1 MSDEMTEEIVEEEI
15 AIDLDEIA
23 KKYEEKGFFKRL
35 GEMFKGLSKPHD
47 TREYKIARIELQRLA
62 APLTAIVVP
71 IVFGV
76 VLCVVTMISGQK
88 KDVIIA
94 DIAQI
99 EDEPEELK
107 EEEEIPPDDIEP
119 PPMEEVEITV
129 DTPNPNPVSNVTPV
143 PSPPSSQVSVKPA
156 PMDSVA
162 IVKSP
167 VTMKSMTGSRTPG
180 SIGAATRGGAGYG
193 DANTEA
199 AVMKVLWWLKATQ
212 NTDGSWG
219 EKDYRVANTA
229 LAVLTYLAHGEYPGS
244 PSPYKR
250 DFGPTVQMAID
261 YLIGCI
267 HTDAGNVPKFS
278 PTDGNEYSFLIGT
291 YALCEAY
298 GMTKNPNCKEAAQQ
312 CLYRIVENQ
321 SSTGGWDYKLNKNST
336 RDDLSFAGWAIQ
348 ALKAGKMAGLH
359 PEGLQTAINKAIS
372 CLKKRSYSKTGG
384 FTYTPGSD
392 QNKTGLAGV
401 GTLAMQLLG
410 RGSEPEAMNALEVMR
425 DWKPTFD
432 PDGLSASKK
441 PGPCPQYYCYYAT
454 QCKYQ
459 AGMKAGAL
467 KQDEVTWQQ
476 WNLAMKKLYP
486 ASITDLPEKVPD
498 HTGKEHKQGY
508 FSNNDHHSA
517 RPGGAGPHP
526 PRQCYM
532 DTCLAALQLMVY
544 YRYLPTTSVKAG
556 QDEAAEGGDGAAQA
570 IDKSKDVAVT
580 VDI

>member
-1 MSDEMTEEIVEEEI
+1 MSEEIIEEMEEEVG
-15 AIDLDEIA
+15 IDLDEIA

-35 GEMFKGLSKPHD
+35 SEMFKGLSKPHD

-99 EDEPEELK
+99 EEEPEELK

-129 DTPNPNPVSNVTPV
+129 DTPNPNPVSTVTPV
-143 PSPPSSQVSVKPA
+143 PSPPSAQVSVKPA

-199 AVMKVLWWLKATQ
+199 CVMKVLWWLKAHQ

-219 EKDYRVANTA
+219 KANQVANTA

-261 YLIGCI
+261 YLISHI
-267 HTDAGNVPKFS
+267 HTGADNVPHFS
-278 PTDGNEYSFLIGT
+278 PTDGNEYSFLMAT

-312 CLYRIVENQ
+312 CLYRIIENQ

-359 PEGLQTAINKAIS
+359 PEGLQTAINKAIN
-372 CLKKRSYSKTGG
+372 CLKRRSYSKSSG
-384 FTYTPGSD
+384 FTYTPTANNNGGS
-392 QNKTGLAGV
+392 TGLAGV

-410 RGSEPEAMNALEVMR
+410 RGSEPESLNALDVMR
-425 DWKPTFD
+425 DWKPSFD
-432 PDGLSASKK
+432 PDQLSAKK
-441 PGPCPQYYCYYAT
+441 PGGSPQYYCYYAT

-467 KQDEVTWQQ
+467 KNDEVTWQN
-476 WNLAMKKLYP
+476 WNVAMKKLYTS
-486 ASITDLPEKVPD
+486 SIIDLPEKVAD

-508 FSNNDHHSA
+508 FENKDAHTS
-517 RPGGAGPHP
+517 RP
-526 PRQCYM
+526 YM

-556 QDEAAEGGDGAAQA
+556 EDEAGAGGDDAAQA

>member
-1 MSDEMTEEIVEEEI
+1 MSEEEI
-15 AIDLDEIA
+15 IEEEVAIDLDEIA
-23 KKYEEKGFFKRL
+23 KKYEDKGFFRRL
-35 GEMFKGLSKPHD
+35 GDMFTGLGKPHD
-47 TREYKIARIELQRLA
+47 TREYKLARIELQRLS
-62 APLTAIVVP
+62 APLVAIIVP
-71 IVFGV
+71 VLFGV

-88 KDVIIA
+88 KDKIEVNIA
-94 DIAQI
+94 SV
-99 EDEPEELK
+99 EEETEELK

-129 DTPNPNPVSNVTPV
+129 DTPNPNPVATVTPV
-143 PSPPSSQVSVKPA
+143 PTPPSTQVSVKPA
-156 PMDSVA
+156 TMDSVA

-193 DANTEA
+193 DAFTEA
-199 AVMKVLWWLKATQ
+199 TVMKVLWWLKAKQ

-219 EKDYRVANTA
+219 GGNKIANTGFA
-229 LAVLTYLAHGEYPGS
+229 ILTYLAHGEYPGS

-261 YLIGCI
+261 YLISNI
-267 HTDAGNVPKFS
+267 HTDKDGTPRFRGS
-278 PTDGNEYSFLIGT
+278 DGNEYSFLIAT

-298 GMTKNPNCKEAAQQ
+298 GMTKNPNCKEAAHQ
-312 CLYRIVENQ
+312 CLSRIVQNQ
-321 SSTGGWDYKLNKNST
+321 ASTGGWDYKINKSST
-336 RDDLSFAGWAIQ
+336 RDDLSFMGWAIQ

-359 PEGLQTAINKAIS
+359 PEGLQTAINKAIN
-372 CLKKRSYSKTGG
+372 CLKKRSYSKSGG
-384 FTYTPGSD
+384 FTYTPTPNNNGGS
-392 QNKTGLAGV
+392 TGLAGV
-401 GTLAMQLLG
+401 GALAMQLLG
-410 RGSEPEAMNALEVMR
+410 RGSEPEALNALEVMR
-425 DWKPTFD
+425 DWKPSFD
-432 PDGLSASKK
+432 PDQVSAKK

-467 KQDEVTWQQ
+467 KNDEITWQN
-476 WNLAMKKLYP
+476 WNVAMKKLYP
-486 ASITDLPEKVPD
+486 SLIKDLPEKVAD

-508 FSNNDHHSA
+508 FENQDGHTT
-517 RPGGAGPHP
+517 RP
-526 PRQCYM
+526 YM

-556 QDEAAEGGDGAAQA
+556 EDDAGAGGDAAQA

>member
-1 MSDEMTEEIVEEEI
+1 MSEEIIEEEVGEV
-15 AIDLDEIA
+15 IDLDEIA
-23 KKYEEKGFFKRL
+23 KKYEERGFFKRL
-35 GEMFKGLSKPHD
+35 GDMFKGLSKPHD
-47 TREYKIARIELQRLA
+47 TRDYKLARIELQRLA

-76 VLCVVTMISGQK
+76 VLCVVTMISSQK
-88 KDVIIA
+88 KDSIVV

-162 IVKSP
+162 IVKSR

-199 AVMKVLWWLKATQ
+199 AVMKVLWWLKAHQ

-219 EKDYRVANTA
+219 GPNKIANTA
-229 LAVLTYLAHGEYPGS
+229 LAILTYLAHGEYPGS
-244 PSPYKR
+244 PSPYKH
-250 DFGPTVQMAID
+250 DFGPTVQQAID
-261 YLIGCI
+261 YLIGNL
-267 HTDAGNVPKFS
+267 TTGPNNQPYFQGS
-278 PTDGNEYSFLIGT
+278 DGNEYSFLIGT

-298 GMTKNPNCKEAAQQ
+298 GMTKNPNCKEAAHQ

-359 PEGLQTAINKAIS
+359 HEGLQTAINKAVN
-372 CLKKRSYSKTGG
+372 CLRRRGYSKSGG
-384 FTYTPGSD
+384 FTYTPTANNNGG
-392 QNKTGLAGV
+392 NTGLAGV
-401 GTLAMQLLG
+401 GALAMQFLG
-410 RGSEPEAMNALEVMR
+410 HGTDPEALNALDVMR
-425 DWKPTFD
+425 DWMPAFEAGKVAAK
-432 PDGLSASKK
+432 S
-441 PGPCPQYYCYYAT
+441 PGGSPQYYCYYAT

-459 AGMKAGAL
+459 AGMKAGAT
-467 KQDEVTWQQ
+467 KQDVDSWVK
-476 WNLAMKKLYP
+476 WNLAMRKLYP
-486 ASITDLPEKVPD
+486 ASIIDLPEKVAD
-498 HTGKEHKQGY
+498 VNGKGHAQGY
-508 FSNNDHHSA
+508 YQNNDAHST
-517 RPGGAGPHP
+517 RP
-526 PRQCYM
+526 YM

-544 YRYLPTTSVKAG
+544 YRYLPTTSTKAG
-556 QDEAAEGGDGAAQA
+556 SDDQQESVAAKASEKGN
-570 IDKSKDVAVT
+570 DVEV
-580 VDI
+580 VVVL

>member
-1 MSDEMTEEIVEEEI
+1 MENAAAEEIIEEG
-15 AIDLDEIA
+15 IDLDEIA
-23 KKYEEKGFFKRL
+23 KKYEERGFFRRL
-35 GEMFKGLSKPHD
+35 GDMFKGLGQPHD

-62 APLTAIVVP
+62 APLVAIVVP
-71 IVFGV
+71 LVFGV

-119 PPMEEVEITV
+119 PPMEEVEIMV
-129 DTPNPNPVSNVTPV
+129 DTPNPGPVSTVTPV
-143 PSPPSSQVSVKPA
+143 AAPPSAQVSVKPA

-199 AVMKVLWWLKATQ
+199 AVMKVLWWLKAQQ

-219 EKDYRVANTA
+219 KQNKVANTG
-229 LAVLTYLAHGEYPGS
+229 LAILTYLAHGEFPGS
-244 PSPYKR
+244 PSPYRR
-250 DFGPTVQMAID
+250 DFGPTVQQGID
-261 YLIGCI
+261 FLIGSLY
-267 HTDAGNVPKFS
+267 TGNDNQPHFQG
-278 PTDGNEYSFLIGT
+278 TDGNEYSFLMAT

-298 GMTKNPNCKEAAQQ
+298 GMTKNPNCKEAAQT

-321 SSTGGWDYKLNKNST
+321 SSTGGWDYKVNKNST

-359 PEGLQTAINKAIS
+359 PEGLQTAINKAIN
-372 CLKKRSYSKTGG
+372 CLKKRSYSKSAG
-384 FTYTPGSD
+384 FTYTPTNGNNGGS
-392 QNKTGLAGV
+392 TGLAGV

-410 RGSEPEAMNALEVMR
+410 RGSEPEALNALDVMR
-425 DWKPTFD
+425 DWKPSYD
-432 PDGLSASKK
+432 PDGLAAKK
-441 PGPCPQYYCYYAT
+441 PGGSPQYYCYYAT

-467 KQDEVTWQQ
+467 KNDEVTWQQ

-486 ASITDLPEKVPD
+486 AAIIDLPEKVPD
-498 HTGKEHKQGY
+498 YTGKEHKQGY
-508 FSNNDHHSA
+508 YENKDAHTS
-517 RPGGAGPHP
+517 RP
-526 PRQCYM
+526 YM
-532 DTCLAALQLMVY
+532 DTCLTALQLMVY

-556 QDEAAEGGDGAAQA
+556 ADEGTEDAAGAKAM
-570 IDKSKDVAVT
+570 DKSNDVNVS

>member
-1 MSDEMTEEIVEEEI
+1 MSEEIIEEEV

-35 GEMFKGLSKPHD
+35 GEMFSGLGKPHD
-47 TREYKIARIELQRLA
+47 TREYKLARIELQRLA
-62 APLTAIVVP
+62 APLVAIIVP
-71 IVFGV
+71 VLFGV

-88 KDVIIA
+88 KDKIEVNIA
-94 DIAQI
+94 NVEEEA
-99 EDEPEELK
+99 EELK

-129 DTPNPNPVSNVTPV
+129 DTPNPNPVATVTPV
-143 PSPPSSQVSVKPA
+143 PTPPSTQVSVKPA
-156 PMDSVA
+156 TMDSVA

-167 VTMKSMTGSRTPG
+167 VTMRSMTGSRTPG

-193 DANTEA
+193 DAITEA
-199 AVMKVLWWLKATQ
+199 TVMKVLWWLKAKQ

-219 EKDYRVANTA
+219 GGSKIANTGFA
-229 LAVLTYLAHGEYPGS
+229 ILTYLAHGEYPGS

-261 YLIGCI
+261 YLINNLYTEKDG
-267 HTDAGNVPKFS
+267 TPRFRGS
-278 PTDGNEYSFLIGT
+278 DGNEYSFLIAT

-298 GMTKNPNCKEAAQQ
+298 GMTKNPNCKEAAHQ
-312 CLYRIVENQ
+312 CLYRIVANQ
-321 SSTGGWDYKLNKNST
+321 SPTGGWDYKINKNST
-336 RDDLSFAGWAIQ
+336 RDDLSFMGWAIQ

-359 PEGLQTAINKAIS
+359 PEGLQTAINKAIN
-372 CLKKRSYSKTGG
+372 CLKKRNYSKSGG
-384 FTYTPGSD
+384 FTYTPTPHNNGGS
-392 QNKTGLAGV
+392 TGLAGV

-410 RGSEPEAMNALEVMR
+410 RGSEPESLNALEVMR

-432 PDGLSASKK
+432 PEQLSAKK
-441 PGPCPQYYCYYAT
+441 PGGSPQYYCYYAT

-467 KQDEVTWQQ
+467 KNDEVTWQQ
-476 WNLAMKKLYP
+476 WNVAMKKLYP
-486 ASITDLPEKVPD
+486 SLIKDLPEKVAD

-508 FSNNDHHSA
+508 FENQDAHST
-517 RPGGAGPHP
+517 RP
-526 PRQCYM
+526 YM

-556 QDEAAEGGDGAAQA
+556 EDDAGAGGDAAQA

>member
-1 MSDEMTEEIVEEEI
+1 MSEEIIEEMEEEV
-15 AIDLDEIA
+15 AIDLEEIA
-23 KKYEEKGFFKRL
+23 KKYEDRGFFRRL
-35 GEMFKGLSKPHD
+35 GDMFKGLGKPHD
-47 TREYKIARIELQRLA
+47 TRDYKLARIELQRLA

-71 IVFGV
+71 ILFGV

-88 KDVIIA
+88 KESIVV

-119 PPMEEVEITV
+119 PPMEDVEITV
-129 DTPNPNPVSNVTPV
+129 DTPNPNPVATVTPV
-143 PSPPSSQVSVKPA
+143 PSPPSTQVSVKPA

-199 AVMKVLWWLKATQ
+199 TVMKVLWWLKAKQ
-212 NTDGSWG
+212 NSDGSWG
-219 EKDYRVANTA
+219 GGNKIANTGFA
-229 LAVLTYLAHGEYPGS
+229 ILTYLAHGEYPGS

-250 DFGPTVQMAID
+250 DFGPTVQMALD

-267 HTDAGNVPKFS
+267 HTGADNVPHFTG
-278 PTDGNEYSFLIGT
+278 TDGNEYSFLIAT

-298 GMTKNPNCKEAAQQ
+298 GMTKNPNCKEAAEQ

-321 SSTGGWDYKLNKNST
+321 SSTGGWDYKLNRNST

-359 PEGLQTAINKAIS
+359 PEGLQTAINKAVN
-372 CLKKRSYSKTGG
+372 CLRRRGYSKSGG
-384 FTYTPGSD
+384 FTYTPTANNNGG
-392 QNKTGLAGV
+392 NTGLAGV
-401 GTLAMQLLG
+401 GALAMQFLG
-410 RGSEPEAMNALEVMR
+410 HGTDPEALNALDVMR
-425 DWKPTFD
+425 DWMPSFEAGKVAAK
-432 PDGLSASKK
+432 S
-441 PGPCPQYYCYYAT
+441 PGGSPQYYCYYAT

-459 AGMKAGAL
+459 AGMKAGAT
-467 KQDEVTWQQ
+467 KNDVDSWVK
-476 WNLAMKKLYP
+476 WNLAMRKLYP
-486 ASITDLPEKVPD
+486 ASIIDLPEKVAD
-498 HTGKEHKQGY
+498 VNGKGHAQGY
-508 FSNNDHHSA
+508 YQNNDAHST
-517 RPGGAGPHP
+517 RP
-526 PRQCYM
+526 YM

-544 YRYLPTTSVKAG
+544 YRYLPTTSTKAG
-556 QDEAAEGGDGAAQA
+556 ENDAGEDADGNGFNS
-570 IDKSKDVAVT
+570 SKDVQV
-580 VDI
+580 VVSL

>member
-1 MSDEMTEEIVEEEI
+1 MSEEEI
-15 AIDLDEIA
+15 IEEEVAIDLDEIA
-23 KKYEEKGFFKRL
+23 KKYEDKGFFRRL
-35 GEMFKGLSKPHD
+35 GDMFTGLGKPHD
-47 TREYKIARIELQRLA
+47 TREYKLARIELQRLS
-62 APLTAIVVP
+62 APLVAIIVP
-71 IVFGV
+71 VLFGV

-88 KDVIIA
+88 KDKIEVNIA
-94 DIAQI
+94 SV
-99 EDEPEELK
+99 EEETEELK

-129 DTPNPNPVSNVTPV
+129 DTPNPNPVATVTPV
-143 PSPPSSQVSVKPA
+143 PTPPSTQVSVKPA
-156 PMDSVA
+156 TMDSVA

-199 AVMKVLWWLKATQ
+199 CVMKVLWWLKAKQ
-212 NTDGSWG
+212 NSDGSWG
-219 EKDYRVANTA
+219 GGNKIANTGFA
-229 LAVLTYLAHGEYPGS
+229 ILTYLAHGEYPGS

-261 YLIGCI
+261 YLISNI
-267 HTDAGNVPKFS
+267 YTDKDGTPRFRGS
-278 PTDGNEYSFLIGT
+278 DGNEYSFLIAT

-298 GMTKNPNCKEAAQQ
+298 GMTKNPNCKEAAHQ
-312 CLYRIVENQ
+312 CLSRIVQNQ
-321 SSTGGWDYKLNKNST
+321 ASTGGWDYKINKSST
-336 RDDLSFAGWAIQ
+336 RDDLSFMGWAIQ

-359 PEGLQTAINKAIS
+359 PEGLQTAINKAIN
-372 CLKKRSYSKTGG
+372 CLKKRSYSKSGG
-384 FTYTPGSD
+384 FTYTPTPNNNGGS
-392 QNKTGLAGV
+392 TGLAGV
-401 GTLAMQLLG
+401 GALAMQLLG
-410 RGSEPEAMNALEVMR
+410 RGSEPEALNALEVMR
-425 DWKPTFD
+425 DWKPSFD
-432 PDGLSASKK
+432 PDQVSAKK

-467 KQDEVTWQQ
+467 KNDEITWQN
-476 WNLAMKKLYP
+476 WNVAMKKLYP
-486 ASITDLPEKVPD
+486 SLIKDLPEKVAD

-508 FSNNDHHSA
+508 FENQDGHTT
-517 RPGGAGPHP
+517 RP
-526 PRQCYM
+526 YM

-556 QDEAAEGGDGAAQA
+556 EDDAGAGGDAAQA